1 MTDDDM
7 REVAR
12 TENFK
17 AGDTACIRCGA
28 ALHLYFNGGELDS
41 VQCCGLVY
49 RTEVQRTDL
58 VVYEKTPRKQFST
71 EKPTAATSPRRR
83 RSLEA

>member
-1 MTDDDM
+1 MWYVMEDDEM

-12 TENFK
+12 TENFDS
-17 AGDTACIRCGA
+17 GDTACIRCCK

-41 VQCCGLVY
+41 KECCGLVY

-58 VVYEKTPRKQFST
+58 VVYEKTPN
-71 EKPTAATSPRRR
+71 EKGNRPA
-83 RSLEA
+83 